1 VTLTAMVTNEGVLLR
16 STKMLL
22 IEIHR
27 TPMTMNQIIR
37 MIHQV
42 EKNQRNQAT
51 LEEKL
56 RKLKSITPTPIPT
69 PKEENG

>member
-1 VTLTAMVTNEGVLLR
+1 VILMARVTNEGVLLR

-37 MIHQV
+37 MTHQV

-51 LEEKL
+51 LEAKY
-56 RKLKSITPTPIPT
+56 RKPKSTAPTPIPT
-69 PKEENG
+69 LREENG